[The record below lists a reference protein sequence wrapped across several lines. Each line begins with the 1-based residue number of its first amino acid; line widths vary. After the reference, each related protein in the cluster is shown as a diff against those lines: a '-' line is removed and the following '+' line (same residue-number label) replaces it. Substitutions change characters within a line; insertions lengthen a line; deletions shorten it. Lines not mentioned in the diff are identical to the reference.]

1 MWTGSA
7 SKIFKSSYQDIRFS
21 LQQKIIWKNA
31 FCLFHH
37 YPFKTVEGLEKQW
50 NIFCNGLKI
59 NVFPQLAGPTTKI
72 FLPFPQPRSRAE
84 MIAVENSFFGKLFF
98 CTVILAHLSHSP
110 RQSSTH
116 SLEQN
121 LFKISILGIFH
132 LFRFSPECS
141 ISHVVSITFW
151 TLSVCWRT

>member
-1 MWTGSA
+1 MLSA
-7 SKIFKSSYQDIRFS
+7 CSTPTHSK
-21 LQQKIIWKNA
+21 
-31 FCLFHH
+31 LF
-37 YPFKTVEGLEKQW
+37 FEGLEKAW

-59 NVFPQLAGPTTKI
+59 NVFPQLAGPSTKI

-110 RQSSTH
+110 RQSSKH

-132 LFRFSPECS
+132 IFRFSPECS
-141 ISHVVSITFW
+141 ISHVVSPSGPCQCAGEHKE
-151 TLSVCWRT
+151 LSFFLLLLFFLKM